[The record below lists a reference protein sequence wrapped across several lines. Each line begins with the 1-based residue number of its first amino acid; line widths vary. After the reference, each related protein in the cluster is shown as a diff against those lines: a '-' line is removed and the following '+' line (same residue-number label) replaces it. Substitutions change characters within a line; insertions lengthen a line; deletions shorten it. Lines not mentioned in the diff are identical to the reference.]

1 MAKGPGSE
9 KSLQQRT
16 AQIASKGTAREV
28 YLKAISED
36 RRFGN
41 AIRGDIHNRWGSAT
55 GQGVMRFILALL
67 LMSGTAMAQVQ
78 NRTYQGLMS
87 RNTGRSVT
95 DSRGN
100 ITYYN
105 SMGRNTGRST
115 TDSRGRTT
123 YYDAMGRRPDDPP
136 RTEETTTSDSFGRR
150 TGHHPREQVMV
161 WRLLAA
167 HRALPRLRHRD
178 RASSRRA
185 IGTIPLKTSLA
196 RNFPEH

>member
-1 MAKGPGSE
+1 
-9 KSLQQRT
+9 
-16 AQIASKGTAREV
+16 
-28 YLKAISED
+28 
-36 RRFGN
+36 
-41 AIRGDIHNRWGSAT
+41 
-55 GQGVMRFILALL
+55 
-67 LMSGTAMAQVQ
+67 MAQVQ
-78 NRTYQGLMS
+78 NRTYQDSMG

-100 ITYYN
+100 TTYYD

-123 YYDAMGRRPDDPP
+123 FYDAMGRQTGRSATNGHL
-136 RTEETTTSDSFGRR
+136 RQLRSSDR
-150 TGHHPREQVMV
+150 HHPREQVMV

-167 HRALPRLRHRD
+167 HGHCLAYGTGIQ
-178 RASSRRA
+178 ASSRRA